1 MNQALNPGA
10 YEYEYV
16 FDMHQYPI
24 VVDAGF

>member
-10 YEYEYV
+10 YEYEYI
-16 FDMHQYPI
+16 FDMHHYPI